1 MKSYFRFLRH
11 NKAYAF
17 IDVLGLAVSMM
28 FVVLIGAYIW
38 NETHLDSQ
46 HSKLDRMYMLCT
58 EIDGDVMSGS
68 NWRLV
73 RKLMDEFPEVETGT
87 GVVLNH
93 RYLKD
98 MDGHPVMA
106 NVVFVD
112 STFFNIFDFGLV
124 RGDADRVLADPNS
137 LVVTE
142 EFGRRVWPGEDP
154 IGKTLVFNDHAKP
167 FVVTGIMAPVK
178 NTALRSFRDD
188 TPIEALIP
196 FENIKHYNSSLYN
209 EDMGNATGSSVVLL
223 GKEGV
228 DLKAN
233 EQKYTE
239 FAKDFFWVLS
249 MPGIEASI
257 RLIPYK
263 DYYFSDVKVVNDTF
277 ATGNPKMVKILS
289 VIGFVILVF
298 ALMNYV
304 NLTVALAGYRAKEM
318 ATRRLLGSSRGDI
331 VLKLIGE
338 STLLCLVSFAI
349 GFFLAWLALPYA
361 ETLLMVKIPL
371 GDCVTPV
378 TVLIIVGIILLL
390 GVMAGIIPAMIIS
403 SAKPI
408 DVVRG
413 TFRRR
418 TKMVFSKVFIIV
430 QNVVTITMIAAA
442 ITMNMQISHIIN
454 APLGY
459 DTEGLIYV
467 GNGGDHTLSKPFM
480 QRVAQIPGVEAVSA
494 MTQVPLHGGNNNTVN
509 YGDRTVSFQTF
520 VGDENYMKILGLE
533 LDRDNHAANGG
544 EKVYLNHQALR
555 ELGLAESANSFRF
568 FDDNTPIAGV
578 LKDFRINTILSDQK
592 PVIVRIQ
599 PLEDFYP
606 WGFGIKVN
614 GDQLETLKRIQEVY
628 KEIFDV
634 DMGTDRPY
642 IKQQIE
648 DIFTQERNLN
658 IIVTIFTIV
667 AIIISLLGLVAMS
680 SYLVQQ
686 RRQEIAVKKVFGCQ
700 SGEMVRRLIASFLSY
715 VVIAFV
721 ISVPIIYFLMNH
733 WLADFN
739 YRIDLYWWIYLIAGL
754 SCLLTSALAV
764 FVQSHRAANENP
776 INALYQNQ

>member
-73 RKLMDEFPEVETGT
+73 RKLMDEFPEVESGT

-124 RGDADRVLADPNS
+124 RGDADRVLAEPNS

-154 IGKTLVFNDHAKP
+154 MGKTLVFNDHDKP

-178 NTALRSFRDD
+178 NTALRSFTDD

-196 FENIKHYNSSLYN
+196 FENIKHYNSSLYS
-209 EDMGNATGSSVVLL
+209 EDMGNATGSNVVLL

-233 EQKYTE
+233 EHKYTE

-263 DYYFSDVKVVNDTF
+263 DYYFSDVNAVNDTF

-289 VIGFVILVF
+289 VIGLVILVF

-459 DTEGLIYV
+459 DTDGLIYV

-533 LDRDNHAANGG
+533 LDLDNHAANGG

-555 ELGLAESANSFRF
+555 ELGLAENAKSFRYY
-568 FDDNTPIAGV
+568 DSNTPIAGV

-599 PLEDFYP
+599 PLENFYP

-614 GDQLETLKRIQEVY
+614 GDQLETLRRIQEVY

-739 YRIDLYWWIYLIAGL
+739 YRIDLYWWIYLVAGL